1 MNYVTDLGRVL
12 VDRGEISADQL
23 NQAMMEAQERGV
35 QLTEAL
41 TDLKIVDADTLARH
55 QAQVLGLKYVEELPV
70 DKVAMELLE
79 DMPVVFAKTNLVM
92 PLWPGR
98 GRKIEVGVVDPLNM
112 ATLDAVKLMLDRP
125 VVPVVVPEHA
135 LLATI
140 NKVYD
145 RKAAAQN
152 ALDHIDEE
160 EIGNDQLED
169 IEKLDIIDAS
179 EDDAPIIRLVNAI
192 LGQAA
197 RERASDIHIEPFER
211 HIAVRFRVDGV
222 LHEVMQ
228 PPKRLAS
235 AITARIKV
243 MADLDIAERRIPQ
256 DGRIKIKVAGKEIDI
271 RLSTLPT
278 SWGERLVMRLLDK
291 TAVLKDLGHIG
302 MGPRQLVLIEEQLT
316 KSYGIILVTGPT
328 GSGKTTTLYASL
340 AKINSPTR
348 NIITVEDPVEYQ
360 LGGIGQ
366 IQVNTKVGLT
376 FASGL
381 RAILRQ
387 DPDVVM
393 IGEIRDRET
402 AEIAVQASL
411 TGHLVFST
419 LHTNDA
425 AGAVTRLVD
434 MGVEPFLIASSV
446 VCMMAQRL
454 VRRLCPHCKA
464 QVVPTESELRQLGY
478 TRERFMTETPGY
490 VYQPV
495 GCDQCLDSGYQGRTG
510 IYEVLPV
517 DDDIRP
523 LIMDNVD
530 SGTIKKVAIGKGML
544 TLRDDG
550 TRKVMDG
557 ETSIAEVLRV
567 TQDDMLNLED

>member
-1 MNYVTDLGRVL
+1 MNYITELGRAL
-12 VDRGEISADQL
+12 VDQGDISPDQL
-23 NQAMMEAQERGV
+23 QQAMVEAQERGV

-41 TDLKIVDADTLARH
+41 SDLKLVDGDVLARR
-55 QAQVLGLKYVEELPV
+55 QAEQLGLRYLEEINV
-70 DKVAMELLE
+70 DDVSMEYID
-79 DMPVVFAKTNLVM
+79 DMSATFAKSNLVL
-92 PLWPGR
+92 PLWKAR
-98 GRKIEVGVVDPLNM
+98 GRKVYVGISDPLNM
-112 ATLDAVKLMLDRP
+112 ATLDAVRLMLDRP
-125 VVPVVVPEHA
+125 VIPVVVSEA
-135 LLATI
+135 VLLGTI

-152 ALDHIDEE
+152 ALDHIDDE
-160 EIGNDQLED
+160 EIGNDQLDEID
-169 IEKLDIIDAS
+169 KLDIIDG
-179 EDDAPIIRLVNAI
+179 DDEAPIIRLVNAI

-291 TAVLKDLGHIG
+291 TAVLKDLAHIG
-302 MGPRQLVLIEEQLT
+302 MGPRQLAIIEEQLV

-328 GSGKTTTLYASL
+328 GSGKTTSLYASL

-393 IGEIRDRET
+393 IGEIRDGET

-464 QVVPTESELRQLGY
+464 PVVPSETELRQLGY
-478 TRERFMTETPGY
+478 DRERFMAETSGH

-530 SGTIKKVAIGKGML
+530 SGTIKKVAIRKGML

-550 TRKVMDG
+550 ARKVMDG
-557 ETSIAEVLRV
+557 DTSIAEVLRV
-567 TQDDMLNLED
+567 TQDDMLNLDD